1 MADVAVVRPVLVGL
15 VTLVATCCWTAAT
28 ASVTGRPPGTGEIDQ
43 VDPPSPGDV
52 REITVRIHAV
62 GCGWRSTGSGA
73 LIGDDL
79 VASNRHVVAGA
90 ASVDVAGVSTSGSW
104 SSPAT
109 VVGAAPDQDL
119 VLLRLAWPP
128 DAAPVGLAPD
138 GLRMHEP
145 VSFGGFPDG
154 QRLDV
159 RAAVASSRW
168 SQPAPSAAGPVWVLS
183 EPGAAGMSGGPVLNG
198 AGDLAGVVFAFEER
212 SRTTLAL
219 GSDLIAELVRETGTS
234 TAPLVVAC

>member
-28 ASVTGRPPGTGEIDQ
+28 AWVTGRSPTASEVEP
-43 VDPPSPGDV
+43 VDPPSAGEV
-52 REITVRIHAV
+52 QAITVRIHAV

-79 VASNRHVVAGA
+79 VASNRHVVAGT
-90 ASVDVAGVSTSGSW
+90 ASVDVSGVSPSGTW

-109 VVGAAPDQDL
+109 LVGAAPDQDL

-128 DAAPVGLAPD
+128 AAAPVELAPE
-138 GLRMHEP
+138 GLRMQEP
-145 VSFGGFPDG
+145 VAFGGFPDG

-159 RAAVASSRW
+159 RDAVASSRW

-198 AGDLAGVVFAFEER
+198 SGDLAGVVFAFEER

-219 GSDLIAELVRETGTS
+219 GSDLIAELVAETGAS
-234 TAPLVVAC
+234 TAPVVVAC